1 MSILLS
7 LLAFLPNTR
16 IVLFEIARNVPFTIP
31 GNSSCKS
38 GEFYLQFRGIP
49 LYKKHV
55 LDLGCGTG
63 RDVYIASKLVGESGC
78 AIGVDMT
85 DEQIGTA
92 IKYQEE
98 QRERFGFKKTNVK
111 FLKGYIEDLAS
122 LGIED
127 NSVDVVISN
136 LPI

>member
-1 MSILLS
+1 MQSKDDLK
-7 LLAFLPNTR
+7 T
-16 IVLFEIARNVPFTIP
+16 
-31 GNSSCKS
+31 SSCCAIDRPPA
-38 GEFYLQFRGIP
+38 EIRAILPLIADEIHNRFYGCGSP
-49 LYKKHV
+49 LPPLLNGMTV

-85 DEQIGTA
+85 TEQIETA

-98 QRERFGFKKTNVK
+98 QRERFGFKKSNVVFK
-111 FLKGYIEDLAS
+111 QGYIEDLKS

-136 LPI
+136 

>member
-1 MSILLS
+1 
-7 LLAFLPNTR
+7 
-16 IVLFEIARNVPFTIP
+16 
-31 GNSSCKS
+31 
-38 GEFYLQFRGIP
+38 
-49 LYKKHV
+49 
-55 LDLGCGTG
+55 LGCGTG